1 MGNILPDRR
10 DLKDENAKPEK
21 VIEPTVLIAV
31 GERMVETAITKE
43 ADENARTKDMMSQW
57 QLDGLLNIVTEDSFF
72 NIVSAGLGG
81 MRKTLVNQQPNGDW
95 QPQAYEFEI
104 RPGRQEQP
112 ELFMGIRWVD
122 VNNEETIVYGS
133 NGQPIVNVN
142 VHTKNNEDS
151 ELKDILKL
159 LAQRQI
165 SNDSLI
171 EALQDANDKANAIK
185 SDADAPVVENEPA
198 PKKTRKVKRS

>member
-1 MGNILPDRR
+1 MSNILPERR
-10 DLKDENAKPEK
+10 NLKDGDKKPDK
-21 VIEPTVLIAV
+21 VIEPTVLISV
-31 GERMVETAITKE
+31 GERMVETAVTKE
-43 ADENARTKDMMSQW
+43 AEKNSRTKDMMSQW

-81 MRKTLVNQQPNGDW
+81 MRKTLVNQQPNGNW
-95 QPQAYEFEI
+95 QPQSYEFEI

-122 VNNEETIVYGS
+122 LNNAEDIVYGS
-133 NGQPIVNVN
+133 NGQPMVNVN
-142 VHTKNNEDS
+142 VNTNGEDS

-159 LAQRQI
+159 LAERQI

-171 EALQDANDKANAIK
+171 EALQNANDTANEIGKNADKA
-185 SDADAPVVENEPA
+185 VETDE

>member
-1 MGNILPDRR
+1 MSNILPERR
-10 DLKDENAKPEK
+10 NLKDSDKKPEK
-21 VIEPTVLIAV
+21 VIEPTVLISV
-31 GERMVETAITKE
+31 GERMVETAVTKE
-43 ADENARTKDMMSQW
+43 SDKTSRTKDMMSQW

-81 MRKTLVNQQPNGDW
+81 MRKTLVNQQPNGNW
-95 QPQAYEFEI
+95 QPQSYEFEI

-122 VNNEETIVYGS
+122 LNNAEEIVYGN
-133 NGQPIVNVN
+133 NGQPIVNVTVN
-142 VHTKNNEDS
+142 TKNDEDS

-171 EALQDANDKANAIK
+171 EALQNANDTANNIK
-185 SDADAPVVENEPA
+185 NADEAVETDD